1 MAFNSEE
8 KKISGILEKRV
19 YQIPRNQRRYVWKDE
34 NWKDLLDDLKFSIGD
49 RKRAHFMGSI
59 VLEKKDNMDKGEG
72 VEEYYIIDGQQR
84 ITTIILL
91 LSTIMY
97 IFKERDLQ
105 ASFEGLKSFLITK
118 NLDNQEFCKLTT
130 EYYPSLE
137 VFVQNVCDWDKTFG
151 PVTKLIAASSNALR
165 QNKDVFNAV
174 HFFYNILSKLT
185 PKEIEDYRNALLR
198 TSVVEIIATSEEDA
212 YTIFEILNAR
222 GQILEDYELIKNYI
236 MRYYEPSDDVDKAK
250 VRWENEIIS
259 PLGGNIA
266 QFIRHYV
273 THRFA
278 KSGNSHNFNYEMLKS
293 GTDKNKV
300 VGLLDDLC
308 RKASYYKIISDP
320 KCGEDGNCSDVEYSV
335 YSFMK
340 SNRGVLFRPVFLSLI
355 QRNKTGE
362 ISDEIYYKTLEFI
375 KFYFICYN
383 LLGRL
388 TSNKLTDTVQVAAKA
403 ISDSYSA
410 GALKKFVDGLCRR
423 LPTEEEFKK
432 SFLSIGWSKINDY
445 HKDTSQKR
453 RAQIALETLESI
465 ETGAWNFAPY
475 TIEHLNPDSD
485 DRKNAN
491 IGNLV
496 LLEQR
501 INEKN
506 GNKSLVEK
514 IDSYMDSGFKT
525 ARNFYKRYHENP
537 DGFIINVRADKM
549 AEKIYNQI
557 REKENALLALLEK
570 NSG

>member
-8 KKISGILEKRV
+8 KKVGGILEKRV
-19 YQIPRNQRRYVWKDE
+19 YQIPRNQRRYVWKED
-34 NWKDLLDDLKFSIGD
+34 NWKDLLDDLKFSIAG
-49 RKRAHFMGSI
+49 KRAHFIGSI
-59 VLEKKDNMDKGEG
+59 VLERKDRGNKGEG

-84 ITTIILL
+84 ITTFILL

-97 IFKERDLQ
+97 IFKEQGKQ

-118 NLDNQEFCKLTT
+118 NLDNQEYCKLTT
-130 EYYPSLE
+130 EYYPSVE
-137 VFVQNVCDWDKTFG
+137 FFVRNVCDWEKSYDSIT
-151 PVTKLIAASSNALR
+151 TIIAESSNAFKT
-165 QNKDVFNAV
+165 NKDVFDAV
-174 HFFYNILSKLT
+174 HYFYNKLSKL
-185 PKEIEDYRNALLR
+185 EIKDVEDYRNALLR
-198 TSVVEIIATSEEDA
+198 TSVVEIVATSEEDA

-222 GQILEDYELIKNYI
+222 GQILEDYELIKNFI
-236 MRYYEPSDDVDKAK
+236 MRYYEPSDDIDKAK
-250 VRWENEIIS
+250 ERWENEIIR
-259 PLGGNIA
+259 PLGDNVA

-278 KSGNSHNFNYEMLKS
+278 KSGNSHNFNYDTLKS
-293 GTDKNKV
+293 WTDKNKV
-300 VGLLDDLC
+300 DYLLDDLC
-308 RKASYYKIISDP
+308 RKASYYKIISDS
-320 KCGEDGNCSDVEYSV
+320 KCGENGNCSEEEYSV

-355 QRNKTGE
+355 QQNKAGN

-388 TSNKLTDTVQVAAKA
+388 TSNKLTDTVQGAAKA

-410 GALKKFVDGLCRR
+410 ETLKNFVDGLCRR

-432 SFLSIGWSKINDY
+432 SFQSIGWSKINEY

-465 ETGAWNFAPY
+465 ETGTWNFCPY

-496 LLEQR
+496 LLEQGK
-501 INEKN
+501 NENN
-506 GNKSLVEK
+506 GNKSFKEK
-514 IDSYMDSGFKT
+514 INSYKDSGFKT
-525 ARNFYKRYHENP
+525 ARNVYKRYHKNP
-537 DGFIINVRADKM
+537 DSFKIPIRADKM
-549 AEKIYNQI
+549 AEKIYKQI
-557 REKENALLALLEK
+557 REKENALLALLEE
-570 NSG
+570 